1 MRLSKGGNGDIHDDH
16 DDKDDYDLTG
26 LFNKLFPDLLLDH
39 LGPRSSLLLPLLK
52 LLQQVLLV
60 EKEVRSFSETSQQI
74 PSCFF

>member
-1 MRLSKGGNGDIHDDH
+1 MRLSKGAIGDDHDDY

-60 EKEVRSFSETSQQI
+60 EKEVCSNLLAPQHI
-74 PSCFF
+74 

>member
-1 MRLSKGGNGDIHDDH
+1 MRLSQGAIGDIHDYHGDNS
-16 DDKDDYDLTG
+16 DYDLTR

-60 EKEVRSFSETSQQI
+60 EKEVGSILLAPQHI
-74 PSCFF
+74 